1 MFALVSA
8 THPGVAEPF
17 VGVYLRQIWTK
28 SSLEFYD
35 NALNE
40 PPLLEDE
47 ESSNFLG
54 IWVRQCQFSRQSRCS
69 APYLA

>member
-8 THPGVAEPF
+8 THPGVAEPLWAF
-17 VGVYLRQIWTK
+17 ISRQIWTK
-28 SSLEFYD
+28 SSLGFSD
-35 NALNE
+35 NALNV

-54 IWVRQCQFSRQSRCS
+54 MRVRQCELSRQSHCS